1 MAGISKN
8 SIETAPVPAGQM
20 AASANSYVGP
30 LLVVTMLFFMW
41 GFITCLNDILIPKL
55 QQVFTLQNWQAMLIQ
70 TAFFGAYFIVSF
82 LYFVVSVTKGDP
94 ILRIGYKNGIMVGLV
109 VTALGCLLFLP
120 AANLHSYGLFLGALF
135 VLASGITVLQITANP
150 YVAILGPPESSSSR
164 MNLTQALNS
173 FGTTIAPIVGGYLI
187 FDQVSHD
194 FANADSVKMPYIGL
208 AVTLLAIAAIIKL
221 ARLPRLT
228 GADSLTAGAGSGALQ
243 HRHLVLGIVC
253 IFMYVGGEVAV
264 GSMIINYLKLPQIAG
279 LGESEA
285 KHYLSFYWGGAMIG
299 RFFGAV
305 ALAQLQ
311 KSSLKLGVMAVIAAV
326 TFGVVYALYD
336 LDQALIILG
345 LIAVNFGVLL
355 LGRFIPNRTV
365 GLYAAAVIGLLLVGT
380 FGQGSVAMWAVIAVG
395 LFNSI
400 MFPTIFD
407 LAIKGLGVHTSQG
420 SSLLVMAIV
429 GGAVVPPL
437 QGLLADVTGNVQLS
451 FLVPL
456 LCYVYIMYYGFAGYR
471 VRAARPLRKDSF

>member
-1 MAGISKN
+1 MAGITN
-8 SIETAPVPAGQM
+8 SAPSAAPPAAGVGTPGGG
-20 AASANSYVGP
+20 SYLGP
-30 LLVVTMLFFMW
+30 LMTVTMLFFMW
-41 GFITCLNDILIPKL
+41 GFITCMNDILIPKL

-82 LYFVVSVTKGDP
+82 LYFTVSVTKGDP
-94 ILRIGYKNGIMVGLV
+94 ILRIGYKNGIIVGLV

-120 AANLHSYGLFLGALF
+120 AADLHSYGLFLGALF

-150 YVAILGPPESSSSR
+150 YVSILGPPESSSSR

-173 FGTTIAPIVGGYLI
+173 FGTTIAPIIGGYLI
-187 FDQVSHD
+187 FDQVSG
-194 FANADSVKMPYIGL
+194 AGEVTAESVKMPYVGL
-208 AVTLLAIAAIIKL
+208 AITLIVIAVIIKL

-228 GADSLTAGAGSGALQ
+228 GDSTTVVAGSGALR
-243 HRHLVLGIVC
+243 HRHLVLGIIC

-264 GSMIINYLKLPQIAG
+264 GSMLINYLKLPQIAG
-279 LGESEA
+279 LDESGA
-285 KHYLSFYWGGAMIG
+285 KHFLSFYWGGAMIG

-305 ALAQLQ
+305 ALAQLR
-311 KSSLKLGVMAVIAAV
+311 SNSLKYVIMAVIAAV
-326 TFGVVYALYD
+326 TFGAVFALYD
-336 LDQALIILG
+336 LSQALIILG
-345 LIAVNFGVLL
+345 LITVNFGVLL

-365 GLYAAAVIGLLLVGT
+365 GLYATAVLVLLLIGT

-395 LFNSI
+395 LFNSV

-429 GGAVVPPL
+429 GGAIVPPL
-437 QGLLADVTGNVQLS
+437 QGVFADLTGDVQLS

-456 LCYVYIMYYGFAGYR
+456 LCYLYIVYYGFVGYR
-471 VRAARPLRKDSF
+471 TRALS